1 MSDVLHRTTAELR
14 RSVHTPD
21 FDPGEWIINP
31 RDPDTC
37 AAVPQRYRVIIGDN
51 WREMDQGEKDQVDAQ
66 LAAGA
71 RADQKE
77 AAKQEIDTLDAIA
90 AVAELTRKQLN
101 VLRTRAGLAEITRAQ
116 MRDAIFAEIDAR
128 S

>member
-14 RSVHTPD
+14 RSVHTPEYA
-21 FDPGEWIINP
+21 PAEWIINP
-31 RDPDTC
+31 RDPE
-37 AAVPQRYRVIIGDN
+37 ALALIPQRYRVIVGDD
-51 WREMDQGEKDQVDAQ
+51 WREMDQGEKDAADAAI
-66 LAAGA
+66 AAA
-71 RADQKE
+71 RRAAQKE
-77 AAKQEIDTLDAIA
+77 SAKTEIDTLDAIA

-101 VLRTRAGLAEITRAQ
+101 VLRNLAGLQPITVSQ